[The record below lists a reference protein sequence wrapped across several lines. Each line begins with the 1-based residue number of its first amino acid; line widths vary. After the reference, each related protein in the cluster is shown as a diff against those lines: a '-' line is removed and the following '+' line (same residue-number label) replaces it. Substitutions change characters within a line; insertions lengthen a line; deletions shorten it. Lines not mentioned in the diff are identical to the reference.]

1 LRDKGLLDDYE
12 SNDITKLIRLRN
24 LLVHRYWIIDDRK
37 IYETVREDFKNVLSF
52 LEKVANHVK

>member
-1 LRDKGLLDDYE
+1 
-12 SNDITKLIRLRN
+12 LIRLRN

-37 IYETVREDFKNVLSF
+37 IYEDVRKDFKNVLSF